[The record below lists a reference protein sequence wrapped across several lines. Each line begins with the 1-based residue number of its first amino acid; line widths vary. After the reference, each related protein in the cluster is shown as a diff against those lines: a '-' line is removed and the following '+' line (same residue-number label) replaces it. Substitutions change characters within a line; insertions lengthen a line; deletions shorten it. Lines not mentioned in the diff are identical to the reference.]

1 MLRTKQLLLNI
12 AFVFSVVVIQPGKV
26 THANEGSLF
35 LPDQPDAN
43 IEFTLQYEVTDID
56 PAEVLQV
63 FVGNKKNCCA
73 GKSPMA
79 GRYSVSGNTVRFD
92 PAFNL
97 IAGQQ
102 YTVAIH
108 QKDSEASPK
117 LSEFMIQA
125 RAENTTPEVVAIYP
139 SSSALPEN
147 TLRFYIHF
155 STPMTPH
162 LSTDFIKLI
171 DKDGKADTNAF
182 MQFKQELW
190 SKDRKRLTLLMDP
203 GRIKRGV
210 AQNITLGPA
219 LSAGNTYSIIVEPGW
234 PSANGAQTAPGFNKT
249 FSVAPGLRTLPNTD
263 LWKVA
268 APQISS
274 REPLVI
280 TFDRP
285 FDYQLAQSSI
295 NVMDNDGHPILGN
308 ISLGNNET
316 SWHFVPEQQWIEKSV
331 QITVDPRLEDVA
343 GNNFRDLLDH
353 SVEVDVK
360 SIKQIKFNVALQP
373 Q

>member
-26 THANEGSLF
+26 THANEGSLA
-35 LPDQPDAN
+35 LPDQASAN
-43 IEFTLQYEVTDID
+43 IEFTPKHEIADID
-56 PAEVLQV
+56 PAEVLEV
-63 FVGNKKNCCA
+63 FVGQKNACCT

-79 GRYSVSGNTVRFD
+79 GRYSVSGNTITFD
-92 PAFNL
+92 PAFDL
-97 IAGQQ
+97 IAGQR

-108 QKDSEASPK
+108 KKDSETSPK
-117 LSEFMIQA
+117 IREFMIQA
-125 RAENTTPEVVAIYP
+125 QGENTAPEVVAIYP
-139 SSSALPEN
+139 SGSTLPEN

-155 STPMTPH
+155 STPMKPH

-171 DKDGKADTNAF
+171 GKDGKADTNAF

-190 SKDRKRLTLLMDP
+190 STDRKRLTLLMDP

-234 PSANGAQTAPGFNKT
+234 PGANSGQTAPGFNKT
-249 FSVAPGLRTLPNTD
+249 FSVVPGLRELPDTD
-263 LWKVA
+263 LWKVVP
-268 APQISS
+268 PQILS

-295 NVMDNDGHPILGN
+295 NVMNKDGHPIPGN

-353 SVEVDVK
+353 SLEVDVK
-360 SIKQIKFNVALQP
+360 SIKQIKFTVALQP